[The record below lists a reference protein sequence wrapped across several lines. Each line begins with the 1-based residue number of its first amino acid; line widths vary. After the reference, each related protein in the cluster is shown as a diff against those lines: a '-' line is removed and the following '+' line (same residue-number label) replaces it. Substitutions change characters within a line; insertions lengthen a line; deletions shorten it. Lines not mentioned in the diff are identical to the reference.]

1 MIQNMQHELLFQKYF
16 SSRAINKL
24 INENNITHHQKIFDR
39 HTAVIDIINK
49 VVVNSDESEFSC
61 DIILDLVGP
70 SSLAKMLVDKL
81 KRDLIAPAALLN
93 PTVKSTN
100 LIALDEY
107 VEQSWD
113 FDEV

>member
-1 MIQNMQHELLFQKYF
+1 MMQNMQHELLFQKYF

-24 INENNITHHQKIFDR
+24 IKENDFTHHHNVFDR
-39 HTAVIDIINK
+39 HSAVIDIINK
-49 VVVNSDESEFSC
+49 VKVNADESEYSC

-70 SSLAKMLVDKL
+70 SSLAKMLVDRL
-81 KRDLIAPAALLN
+81 KKNLITPAGLLF
-93 PTVKSTN
+93 PIVKSTN
-100 LIALDEY
+100 LIALEEY